1 MKWKDGVITQ
11 ITIIKNGVEVVVKP
25 SIEIIAAWTIA
36 DQVSKKLTQ
45 KQITITSVLD
55 GKHKDGSKHYD
66 GQAFDIRT
74 FIYTVTELNE
84 LMAALKEALGPDFD
98 VVLENDHIHIEYDLK
113 N

>member
-1 MKWKDGVITQ
+1 MKWKNGIYTKVTK
-11 ITIIKNGVEVVVKP
+11 IKNGVEVEVKP
-25 SIEIIAAWTIA
+25 SIQIMAAWTIA
-36 DQVSKKLTQ
+36 DEESKRITGKP
-45 KQITITSVLD
+45 ITITSILD
-55 GKHKDGSKHYD
+55 GKHRDGSKHYD

-98 VVLENDHIHIEYDLK
+98 VVLENDHIHIEYDPK